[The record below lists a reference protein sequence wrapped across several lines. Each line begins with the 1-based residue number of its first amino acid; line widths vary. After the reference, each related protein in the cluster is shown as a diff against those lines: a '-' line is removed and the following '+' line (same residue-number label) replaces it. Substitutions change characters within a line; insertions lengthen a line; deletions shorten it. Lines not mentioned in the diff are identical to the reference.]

1 MTFTTQNNE
10 KPDDRGRARSAFG
23 KLRGAT
29 FPAMKKPQV
38 ADAVTTKLEQS
49 KELSR
54 NVKEVASSAVE
65 RSNLS
70 TKIPSRAVKS
80 ASEWLST
87 IPQGLLAT
95 TLSNDLN
102 SMLGKLDTGAAT
114 TYDKAMDAEYIA
126 NHIGGGNHRMF
137 DGGHTVLGAFESARN
152 ASPNDSLLQEAFG
165 TMQGLFRDAVTPKGL
180 PLANWDPDSYKA
192 AADVLDSKFH
202 IPKDWFYDIN
212 SYTAAEVL
220 GATIGVVTV
229 VLAWNRADT
238 EAFSKI
244 VGSMGVSAVIS
255 ANPLLLIVAVVA
267 LARAFHKARHTG
279 EYDEFVDGQIKGA
292 VVAGSS
298 LLVFA
303 LMGASAPMF
312 VVLISGIAV
321 GILASKATEN
331 VSFVEIGK
339 FIAVATADIADEAKQ
354 KAAQHQLA
362 QSVTTKATDAS
373 TNAMA
378 VMKGAKDF
386 AVEAKDGMAGAT
398 LRRPKNRIRR
408 KHPRAR
414 HRR

>member
-1 MTFTTQNNE
+1 MIRDNE
-10 KPDDRGRARSAFG
+10 NPDDRGRARSAFG
-23 KLRGAT
+23 KLKGVT
-29 FPAMKKPQV
+29 VPAIKNPQMN
-38 ADAVTTKLEQS
+38 DAVAAKLEQS
-49 KELSR
+49 KELTR
-54 NVKEVASSAVE
+54 NVREVATSVAE

-70 TKIPSRAVKS
+70 TQIPSRTVKS

-95 TLSNDLN
+95 ALSNDLN

-114 TYDKAMDAEYIA
+114 IYDKAMDAEYIA

-137 DGGHTVLGAFESARN
+137 DGGHTILGAFESARN

-180 PLANWDPDSYKA
+180 PLANWDPDSYNA
-192 AADVLDSKFH
+192 VAGFLDSKFH

-229 VLAWNRADT
+229 ALAWNRADT

-244 VGSMGVSAVIS
+244 VGSMGVSAVVS
-255 ANPLLLIVAVVA
+255 ANPLLLIVTVVA

-339 FIAVATADIADEAKQ
+339 FVSVVTVDIATEAKQ
-354 KAAQHQLA
+354 KAAQHHLS
-362 QSVTTKATDAS
+362 QSVSAKATAAS
-373 TNAMA
+373 KSAMDLT
-378 VMKGAKDF
+378 KGARDVV
-386 AVEAKDGMAGAT
+386 VEAKDGVAEVT
-398 LRRPKNRIRR
+398 LRGTKKRVS
-408 KHPRAR
+408 
-414 HRR
+414 

>member
-1 MTFTTQNNE
+1 MAFMTQDNE

-23 KLRGAT
+23 KLKGAT
-29 FPAMKKPQV
+29 FPAMKKPKV
-38 ADAVTTKLEQS
+38 ADTVATKLEQS

-70 TKIPSRAVKS
+70 TQIPSRAVKS

-102 SMLGKLDTGAAT
+102 SMLGKLAAGKAT
-114 TYDKAMDAEYIA
+114 IYDQAMDFVY
-126 NHIGGGNHRMF
+126 NDTHIGGGNHRMF
-137 DGGHTVLGAFESARN
+137 DGGHTILGAFESSRN
-152 ASPNDSLLQEAFG
+152 ASSNDSLVQEAIG
-165 TMQGLFRDAVTPKGL
+165 TMQGLFTDAVTPKGL
-180 PLANWDPDSYKA
+180 PLANWDPDSYNA
-192 AADVLDSKFH
+192 VAGFLDSKFH

-229 VLAWNRADT
+229 ALAWNRADT
-238 EAFSKI
+238 ESFSKI

-255 ANPLLLIVAVVA
+255 ANPLLLIVTVVA

-339 FIAVATADIADEAKQ
+339 FVSVVTVDIAAEAKQ
-354 KAAQHQLA
+354 KAAQHHLS
-362 QSVTTKATDAS
+362 QSVSAKATAAS
-373 TNAMA
+373 KSAMDLT
-378 VMKGAKDF
+378 KGARDVV
-386 AVEAKDGMAGAT
+386 VEAKDGVAEVT
-398 LRRPKNRIRR
+398 LRGTKKRVS
-408 KHPRAR
+408 
-414 HRR
+414 